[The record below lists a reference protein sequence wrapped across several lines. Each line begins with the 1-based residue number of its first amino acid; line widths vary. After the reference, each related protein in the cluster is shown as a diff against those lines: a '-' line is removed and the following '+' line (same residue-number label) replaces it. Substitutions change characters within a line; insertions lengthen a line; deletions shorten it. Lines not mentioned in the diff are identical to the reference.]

1 MNWIHFCLLTIV
13 LYGIHDI
20 ALKQVADTVNS
31 TVASVLINA
40 SAAVTLFLYLVL
52 QPGAEKW
59 RVGGTNLAVLFVA
72 GVSLGVATITF
83 MNAFN
88 RGGNLSIATPVVYSG
103 VIGVCMLA
111 GLVFYKE
118 TLDWR
123 QWAGAGL
130 AVAGIY
136 LMAAGK

>member
-1 MNWIHFCLLTIV
+1 MNWFHFCLLTIV
-13 LYGIHDI
+13 FYGIHDV
-20 ALKQVADTVNS
+20 ALKQVADTVHS

-40 SAAVTLFLYLVL
+40 SAAITLFLYLL
-52 QPGAEKW
+52 FLPGSDKW
-59 RVGGTNLAVLFVA
+59 RVGGTNTAILFVA
-72 GVSLGVATITF
+72 GVALGVATITF

-88 RGGNLSIATPVVYSG
+88 RGGNLSIASPVVYSG

-111 GLVFYKE
+111 GLVFYGE

-123 QWAGAGL
+123 QWLGAGL

-136 LMAAGK
+136 LMAAPK